1 MSIDKLLRSLSAN
14 TDKKQEGKVSF
25 VCSDSRKA
33 RPGCVFVA
41 LKGRKT
47 DGHNYLESAIKNGA
61 KAVVVERAGALKG
74 KTFKGLVCEVENTR
88 KTLPLLL
95 NTFYDYPSEKMFCV
109 GVTGTNGKT
118 TVSSLL
124 SFLFSRL
131 GWRAGL
137 IGTVKNQFENY
148 EEKST
153 LTTPDPVKLHSLL
166 HRFYR
171 QGAQAV
177 VMEVS
182 SIGLDQQRVEGVD
195 FNMGVFTNLSE
206 DHLDYHAN
214 KEEYFQAKKKLFTSF
229 RNNHFMAVLNFDDP
243 YGVKIGRE
251 ITAPYISYGKK
262 QARFFYEIISADLS
276 GMRFNLFFEDQKISA
291 YLPMP
296 GLYNVSN
303 AVAALACAH
312 SAGFSL
318 KKAVEALKSFPG
330 LSGRM
335 EKACKKPLVFVDYAH
350 TPQALESVLKFL
362 CFIRADGGT
371 DKSARLFTVFGCGGG
386 RDREKRPLMA
396 QVAERFSDQVI
407 LTSDNPRE
415 EDPMDIIQS
424 ALKGARDKNKFL
436 IELDRKKAVEQVL
449 KSAKKTDIILIAGKG
464 HEREQITGFK
474 RTPFS
479 DIEIVKKHFNR

>member
-1 MSIDKLLRSLSAN
+1 MSINKLLRSLRKDS
-14 TDKKQEGKVSF
+14 DKKQKGEVSF
-25 VCSDSRKA
+25 ICSDSRKA

-47 DGHNYLESAIKNGA
+47 DGHNYLASAIKNGA
-61 KAVVVERAGALKG
+61 RQVVVERAGALKG
-74 KTFKGLVCEVENTR
+74 TAFKGLTYVVKNTR

-95 NTFYDYPSEKMFCV
+95 NQFYDYPSEKMFCV

-124 SFLFSRL
+124 CFLFSRL

-148 EEKST
+148 EEKSA
-153 LTTPDPVKLHSLL
+153 LTTPDPVKLQSLI
-166 HRFYR
+166 HRFY
-171 QGAQAV
+171 QMGAQAL

-206 DHLDYHAN
+206 DHLNYHSN
-214 KEEYFQAKKKLFTSF
+214 KEEYFKAKKKLFTAV
-229 RNNHFMAVLNFDDP
+229 RKNHFIAVLNFDDP

-251 ITAPYISYGKK
+251 IKTPYISYGKK
-262 QARFFYEIISADLS
+262 QARFSYEIVSADLS
-276 GMRFNLFFEDQKISA
+276 GTSFNLFFEDQKLSA

-303 AVAALACAH
+303 AVCALACAH

-330 LSGRM
+330 LFWQNGKSLPLQKTLGVCGLRPHSSSFRSCFKLFVFCSGKR
-335 EKACKKPLVFVDYAH
+335 
-350 TPQALESVLKFL
+350 
-362 CFIRADGGT
+362 RDG
-371 DKSARLFTVFGCGGG
+371 
-386 RDREKRPLMA
+386 
-396 QVAERFSDQVI
+396 
-407 LTSDNPRE
+407 
-415 EDPMDIIQS
+415 
-424 ALKGARDKNKFL
+424 
-436 IELDRKKAVEQVL
+436 
-449 KSAKKTDIILIAGKG
+449 
-464 HEREQITGFK
+464 
-474 RTPFS
+474 
-479 DIEIVKKHFNR
+479 